1 MGQNRVQGV
10 VVRVTGHEI
19 WVDVDGQLMATLLRG
34 RFRQKSRSIQVV
46 AGDGVEVAPP
56 DAVGAQGTIEDLLP
70 RRTWLSRWAGGRDAS
85 EKVIVANIDKLIV
98 IVALHAPKL
107 NPGFLD
113 RVLVSAERGHN
124 DITICLNKIDMLKQ
138 GDEIEGFLE
147 IYTSIGYP
155 VLQTSAETG
164 EGIDQIEALL
174 TGGTYAFV
182 GQSGVGKSS
191 LLNQIDDTLNLKV
204 RRVAG
209 KTGRGRHTTTF
220 SQLYPL
226 KGGYVADTPGMQT
239 FGYPGTDPAD
249 LAPCFPEFKEHLD
262 SCRFQ
267 PCTHSHEPGCGV
279 KAAHEEGAIHPSR
292 YQSYLHMLDDVE
304 RRVKGRW

>member
-1 MGQNRVQGV
+1 MERDRIQGT

-19 WVDVDGQLMATLLRG
+19 WVDVDGRLTPTLLRG

-46 AGDGVEVAPP
+46 AGDTVEVAPP
-56 DAVGAQGTIEDLLP
+56 EAVGAKGTIEDLLP
-70 RRTWLSRWAGGRDAS
+70 RRSWLSRWVGGRDAA
-85 EKVIVANIDKLIV
+85 EKAIVANIDKLFV
-98 IVALHAPKL
+98 IVSLRAPRL
-107 NPGFLD
+107 SHGFLD
-113 RVLVSAERGHN
+113 RILVSAERGRN
-124 DITICLNKIDMLKQ
+124 DITVCLNKIDMLRQ
-138 GDEIEGFLE
+138 EDEIAGFLE

-155 VLQTSAETG
+155 VIRTSAKTG
-164 EGIDQIEALL
+164 EGIDQIEAML

-204 RRVAG
+204 RRVAD
-209 KTGRGRHTTTF
+209 KTGRGRHTTSY

-249 LAPCFPEFKEHLD
+249 LAQCFPEFREHVS

-267 PCTHSHEPGCGV
+267 PCTHSHEPGCEV
-279 KAAHEEGAIHPSR
+279 KTAHEEGAIHPTR
-292 YQSYLHMLDDVE
+292 YKSYLDMLAEVE
-304 RRVKGRW
+304 HRAKGRW